1 MSEKFI
7 VTPKSMEIKED
18 KFITMTLRMEREV
31 QQAYDELAGKS
42 ERSRNE
48 VMCMALKYA
57 LRQLEFITENADEN
71 DTDESNESI

>member
-1 MSEKFI
+1 
-7 VTPKSMEIKED
+7 MEIKED

-71 DTDESNESI
+71 DTDENNESI